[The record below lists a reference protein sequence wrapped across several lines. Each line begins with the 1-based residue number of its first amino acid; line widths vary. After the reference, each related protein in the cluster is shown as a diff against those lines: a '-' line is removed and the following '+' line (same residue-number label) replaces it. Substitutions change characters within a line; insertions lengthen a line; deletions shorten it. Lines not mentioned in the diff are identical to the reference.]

1 MNSFTELASRHC
13 TALPKGTPPLPAD
26 EIARLLTAVSDWEYF
41 ADDRLLR
48 KNFTFPDYGST
59 MAFVNAVAWI
69 AQREDHHPDM
79 QVGFNHC
86 QLSFST
92 HSVGGISMND
102 FICAAKI
109 DTVLGDVRPSH
120 AVTTRPARC

>member
-1 MNSFTELASRHC
+1 MNSTSALASSRC

-26 EIARLLTAVSDWEYF
+26 EIARLLPAVPGWEYR

-48 KNFTFPDYGST
+48 KTFAFPDYSGT
-59 MAFVNAVAWI
+59 MAFANAVAWI
-69 AQREDHHPDM
+69 AHREDHHPDM

-86 QLSFST
+86 RVSFST

-109 DTVLGDVRPSH
+109 EALL
-120 AVTTRPARC
+120 